1 MAGNL
6 IAALAMG
13 TYFWRRHRELGDE
26 FRHSLDWQAPDPAG
40 APPIVPL
47 PNVLTPPDP
56 SPGTPKPL

>member
-1 MAGNL
+1 
-6 IAALAMG
+6 MG